1 MELIHALYSRMLLW
15 DNPAMK
21 RMAVVAGQFYDADP
35 ARLAKYVEG
44 LTEAGGK
51 TVEAKGI
58 VAPHAGL
65 MFSGQVAG
73 AVYSRITF
81 PETFVLLGP
90 NHTGMGTKVSMMG
103 EGEWE
108 IPTGEVQVDSALAA
122 SIVEHAP
129 LVTRDTGAHLY
140 EHSLEVQLPFIHHF
154 SRSVRIVPITVLS
167 ATLPELLSM
176 GEGIAEAVA
185 ECGYHVVV
193 VASSDMSHFIP
204 DEDAREKDRA
214 AIDRVLALDPE
225 GLFRVVR
232 AEGISMCGY
241 MPVVIML
248 AAVRE
253 MEAKQAELVK
263 YMTSAE
269 VSGDYGSVVG
279 YAGVIVS

>member
-1 MELIHALYSRMLLW
+1 
-15 DNPAMK
+15 MK
-21 RMAVVAGQFYDADP
+21 RRAVVAGQFYDADP
-35 ARLAKYVEG
+35 ARLAKDVEG
-44 LTEAGGK
+44 LTEADRE
-51 TVEAKGI
+51 TVEARGI

-81 PETFVLLGP
+81 PETFVLMGP

-103 EGEWE
+103 GGEWE

-122 SIVEHAP
+122 SIAEHAP
-129 LVTRDTGAHLY
+129 LVTRDTEAHLY

-167 ATLPELLSM
+167 ATLPELLSI
-176 GEGIAEAVA
+176 GEGVAEAVA
-185 ECGYHVVV
+185 ECGYPVVV

-204 DEDAREKDRA
+204 DEAAREKDRA

-248 AAVRE
+248 AAVRA
-253 MEAKQAELVK
+253 MGAKRAELVK

>member
-1 MELIHALYSRMLLW
+1 MW
-15 DNPAMK
+15 DNPFMR
-21 RMAVVAGQFYDADP
+21 RMAVVAGKFYDADP
-35 ARLAKYVEG
+35 GRLAKYVEG
-44 LTEAGGK
+44 LTEAGAE

-58 VAPHAGL
+58 VVPHAGL

-73 AVYSRITF
+73 AVYSRILF

-103 EGEWE
+103 EGAWE

-129 LVTRDTGAHLY
+129 LVTRDTAAHLY

-167 ATLPELLSM
+167 ATLEELLSV
-176 GEGIAEAVA
+176 GEGVAKAVEA
-185 ECGYHVVV
+185 CGYPVVV

-204 DEDAREKDRA
+204 DEAAREKDRM

-225 GLFRVVR
+225 GLFGVVW

-248 AAVRE
+248 EAVRRVG
-253 MEAKQAELVK
+253 AKQAELVK
-263 YMTSAE
+263 YMTSAA

-279 YAGVIVS
+279 YAGVIVT